1 MTTIT
6 IQHGKHGLCGFRVE
20 GHSGYGTEGGD
31 IVCAS
36 ISSAVMLTVNG
47 VMEVEKIPAQFDV
60 EEETAAIRLAL
71 GSTAAQNPVCAA
83 FLQAFAL
90 HMQML
95 CEEFGEYMKMEYE
108 EVQQYDEN

>member
-6 IQHGKHGLCGFRVE
+6 IRNGKHGLCGFRVE

-47 VMEVEKIPAQFDV
+47 VMEVAKAPADFDV
-60 EEETAAIRLAL
+60 EDETATVSLAL
-71 GSTAAQNPVCAA
+71 SSTSAQNPVCAA
-83 FLQAFAL
+83 FLQAFVL

-95 CEEFGEYMKMEYE
+95 CEEFDQYMKMEYE
-108 EVQQYDEN
+108 EVQ